1 MKGQDTMIYVGIDVA
16 SQKHDCFIMRD
27 NGEVFSKKAFTIKN
41 NIEGYKKLHNSINQ
55 FVESTKDSNVRIG
68 LESTGHYS
76 KNILLY
82 LIKQGYQATLINPIL
97 TNMDRKAS
105 SVRKTKND
113 KIDAETICK
122 FLDKNRLDFKPYTL
136 LSYHIDA
143 LKSLT
148 RQRFSLVK
156 QQTSQKLIFQRL
168 INVIFPEFSG
178 LFSSVYVESALNIL
192 YAYPTPKK
200 LARAHIASIDKL
212 LHHNSSVTAVKII
225 ETAKNSIGQSEE
237 YLGFELKHTIDMI
250 RFYESQVEIYNKQIE
265 HELSQI
271 DYGKIITSIPGVGII
286 TGAMII
292 SEIGDINN
300 FQTPHQLLAFAGL
313 DPIVNQSGDFEA
325 SHNKPSKRG
334 SKYLRWAIHQV
345 SSGIWKWDKT
355 FKEYYD
361 KKMKEGKH
369 HYVAIGH
376 IDKKL
381 IRVIFSLLKNK
392 QSFIPQKITI

>member
-1 MKGQDTMIYVGIDVA
+1 MIYVGIDVA

-27 NGEVFSKKAFTIKN
+27 TGEVFSKKAFTIKN
-41 NIEGYKKLHNSINQ
+41 DIEGYKKLHNSINH

-76 KNILLY
+76 KNVLLY
-82 LIKQGYQATLINPIL
+82 LIKQGYQTTLINPIL

-113 KIDAETICK
+113 KIDAEAICK
-122 FLDKNRLDFKPYTL
+122 FLDKNRLNFKPYTL

-156 QQTSQKLIFQRL
+156 QQTAQKLIFQRL
-168 INVIFPEFSG
+168 INVIFPEFPG
-178 LFSSVYVESALNIL
+178 LFSSVYAESVLNIL

-200 LARAHIASIDKL
+200 LARAHITSIDKL
-212 LHHNSSVTAVKII
+212 LHHRSSVTATKII
-225 ETAKNSIGQSEE
+225 EVAKISIGQSEE

-250 RFYESQVEIYNKQIE
+250 RFYESQIEIYNNQIE
-265 HELSQI
+265 HELFQT

-286 TGAMII
+286 TGAMIV
-292 SEIGDINN
+292 SEVGDIDN

-313 DPIVNQSGDFEA
+313 DPTVYESGNFES

-345 SSGIWKWDKT
+345 SSGIWKWDNT

-361 KKMKEGKH
+361 KKIKEGKH

-381 IRVIFSLLKNK
+381 VRVIFSLLKNK
-392 QSFIPQKITI
+392 KSFTPQK

>member
-1 MKGQDTMIYVGIDVA
+1 MKGQDIMIYVGIDVA
-16 SQKHDCFIMRD
+16 SKKHDCFIMRD
-27 NGEVFSKKAFTIKN
+27 TGEVFSKKSFTILN
-41 NIEGYKKLHNSINQ
+41 DNEGYKKLHNSIKQ

-68 LESTGHYS
+68 LESTGHYC

-82 LIKQGYQATLINPIL
+82 LIKQGYQTTLINPIL

-105 SVRKTKND
+105 SVRKTKTD
-113 KIDAETICK
+113 SIDAEAICR

-156 QQTSQKLIFQRL
+156 QQTAQKLIFQRL
-168 INVIFPEFSG
+168 LNVIFPEFSS
-178 LFSSVYVESALNIL
+178 LFSTVYGESSLNIL
-192 YAYPTPKK
+192 YSYPTPKK
-200 LARAHIASIDKL
+200 LARAHTTSIDGL
-212 LHHNSSVTAVKII
+212 LHHKSNVTAIEII
-225 ETAKNSIGQSEE
+225 EAAKKSIGQSEE

-250 RFYESQVEIYNKQIE
+250 RFYQSQIDIYNQQIE
-265 HELSQI
+265 HELMQTE
-271 DYGKIITSIPGVGII
+271 YGQIITSIPGVGII

-292 SEIGDINN
+292 SEIGDINK
-300 FQTPHQLLAFAGL
+300 FRTPHQLLAFAGL
-313 DPIVNQSGDFEA
+313 DPSVYESGDF
-325 SHNKPSKRG
+325 SSPNNKPSKRG

-355 FKEYYD
+355 FKDYYD
-361 KKMKEGKH
+361 KKIKEGKH

-381 IRVIFSLLKNK
+381 VRVIFSLLKNK
-392 QSFIPQKITI
+392 KSFVPQK

>member
-27 NGEVFSKKAFTIKN
+27 TGEVFSKKAFTIKN
-41 NIEGYKKLHNSINQ
+41 DIEGYKKLHNSINQ

-82 LIKQGYQATLINPIL
+82 LIKQGHQTTLINPIL

-113 KIDAETICK
+113 KIDAEAICK

-156 QQTSQKLIFQRL
+156 QQTAQKLIFQRL
-168 INVIFPEFSG
+168 INVIFPEFTG

-200 LARAHIASIDKL
+200 IARAHITSIDKL
-212 LHHNSSVTAVKII
+212 LHHRSSVTAIKII
-225 ETAKNSIGQSEE
+225 ETAKNSIGQSED
-237 YLGFELKHTIDMI
+237 YLGFEVKHTIDMI

-286 TGAMII
+286 TGAMIV

-300 FQTPHQLLAFAGL
+300 FQTPHQLLAFSGL
-313 DPIVNQSGDFEA
+313 DPIVNESGNFE
-325 SHNKPSKRG
+325 SSYNKPSKRG

-355 FKEYYD
+355 FNDYYN
-361 KKMKEGKH
+361 KKIKEGKH

-381 IRVIFSLLKNK
+381 VRVIFSLLKNNK
-392 QSFIPQKITI
+392 LFTPQK

>member
-1 MKGQDTMIYVGIDVA
+1 MIYVCIDVT
-16 SQKHDCFIMRD
+16 SQKNGCFLLKD
-27 NGEVFSKKAFTIKN
+27 TGEVFSKTSFTIKN
-41 NIEGYKKLHNSINQ
+41 DFEGYKKLHNSILQ
-55 FVESTKDSNVRIG
+55 FVESTKDSNLRIW

-82 LIKQGYQATLINPIL
+82 LIKQGYQTTIINPIL

-105 SVRKTKND
+105 TVRKTKTD
-113 KIDAETICK
+113 KIDAEAICK
-122 FLDKNRLDFKPYTL
+122 FLDKNRFDFKPYTL

-156 QQTSQKLIFQRL
+156 QMTQQKLIFQRL
-168 INVIFPEFSG
+168 VNVIFPEFLSH
-178 LFSSVYVESALNIL
+178 FSNDYCESVLNIL
-192 YAYPTPKK
+192 YSYPTPKK
-200 LARAHIASIDKL
+200 LAKAHKESIAKF
-212 LHHNSSVTAVKII
+212 LHSRCKITSSEILELAR
-225 ETAKNSIGQSEE
+225 NSIGQSEE

-250 RFYESQVEIYNKQIE
+250 RFYQPQIEIYNKQIE
-265 HELSQI
+265 IELNETE
-271 DYGKIITSIPGVGII
+271 YGKIITSIPGVGVI

-292 SEIGDINN
+292 SEIGDITN
-300 FQTPHQLLAFAGL
+300 FTTPDQLLAYAGL
-313 DPIVNQSGDFEA
+313 DPSVYESGQFQS

-334 SKYLRWAIHQV
+334 SKYLRWAIHQA
-345 SSGIWKWDKT
+345 SSIIWQYDDT
-355 FKEYYD
+355 FKDYYL
-361 KKMKEGKH
+361 KKIKECKH

-392 QSFIPQKITI
+392 SMFIPQK

>member
-27 NGEVFSKKAFTIKN
+27 TGEVFSKKAFTIN
-41 NIEGYKKLHNSINQ
+41 NDIEGYKKLHNSISQ

-82 LIKQGYQATLINPIL
+82 LIKQGYQTTLINPIL

-113 KIDAETICK
+113 KIDAEAICK

-156 QQTSQKLIFQRL
+156 QQTAQKLVFQRL
-168 INVIFPEFSG
+168 INVIFPEFPG

-200 LARAHIASIDKL
+200 LARAHISSIDKL
-212 LHHNSSVTAVKII
+212 LHHRSSVTATEII

-265 HELSQI
+265 HELFQT

-286 TGAMII
+286 TGAMIV
-292 SEIGDINN
+292 SEIGDIDN

-313 DPIVNQSGDFEA
+313 DPTVYESGNFES

-361 KKMKEGKH
+361 KKIIEGKH

-381 IRVIFSLLKNK
+381 VRVIFSLLKNK
-392 QSFIPQKITI
+392 KSFTPQK

>member
-27 NGEVFSKKAFTIKN
+27 TGEVFSKKAFTIN
-41 NIEGYKKLHNSINQ
+41 NDIEGYKKLHNSISQ

-82 LIKQGYQATLINPIL
+82 LIKQGYQTTLINPIL

-113 KIDAETICK
+113 KIDAEAICK

-156 QQTSQKLIFQRL
+156 QQTAQKLIFQRL
-168 INVIFPEFSG
+168 INVIFPEFPG
-178 LFSSVYVESALNIL
+178 LFSSVYVQSALNIL

-200 LARAHIASIDKL
+200 LARAHQSSIDKL
-212 LHHNSSVTAVKII
+212 LHHRSSATAVKII
-225 ETAKNSIGQSEE
+225 EVAKNSIGQSEE

-265 HELSQI
+265 HELFQT

-286 TGAMII
+286 TGAMIV
-292 SEIGDINN
+292 SEIGDIDN

-313 DPIVNQSGDFEA
+313 DPTVYESGNFES

-345 SSGIWKWDKT
+345 SSGIWQWDKT

-361 KKMKEGKH
+361 KKIKEGKH

-381 IRVIFSLLKNK
+381 VRVIFSLLKNK
-392 QSFIPQKITI
+392 KSFTPQK

>member
-27 NGEVFSKKAFTIKN
+27 TGEVFSKKAFTIKN
-41 NIEGYKKLHNSINQ
+41 DIEGYKKLHNSINQ

-82 LIKQGYQATLINPIL
+82 LIKQGHQTTLINPIL

-113 KIDAETICK
+113 KIDAEAICK

-156 QQTSQKLIFQRL
+156 QQTAQKLIFQRL
-168 INVIFPEFSG
+168 INVIFPEFTS

-200 LARAHIASIDKL
+200 LARAHMTSIDKL
-212 LHHNSSVTAVKII
+212 LHHRSSVTAIKII
-225 ETAKNSIGQSEE
+225 EVAKNSIGQSEE

-271 DYGKIITSIPGVGII
+271 DYDKIITSIPGVGII
-286 TGAMII
+286 TGAMIV

-313 DPIVNQSGDFEA
+313 DPIVNESGNFE
-325 SHNKPSKRG
+325 SSYNKPSKRG

-355 FKEYYD
+355 FNDYYN
-361 KKMKEGKH
+361 KKIKEGKH
-369 HYVAIGH
+369 HYVAICH

-381 IRVIFSLLKNK
+381 VRVIFSLLKNK
-392 QSFIPQKITI
+392 KSFTPQK